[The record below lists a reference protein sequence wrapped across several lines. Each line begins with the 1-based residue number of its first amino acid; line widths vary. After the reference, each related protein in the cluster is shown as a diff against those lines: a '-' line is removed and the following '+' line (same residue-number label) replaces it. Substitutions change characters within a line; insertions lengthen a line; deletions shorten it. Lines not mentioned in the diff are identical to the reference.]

1 MLCYFGKR
9 HSNNTALGILQKISK
24 VKCHSKTNP
33 LKIWRYQQDVH
44 NVALDAYVRS
54 QSIVNPMHPLLTV
67 WYIYRC
73 AMILLRIYKKKN
85 SFIYRFKTGANFS
98 FCLLRIYVEKMISKN
113 FWDLSNFFIAIF
125 FVTALT
131 ELYKTLQNSVGQIE
145 KSILF
150 MTSDMCVRHK
160 ALWYQS
166 SAIHLFHENT
176 VWSCTHVTKI

>member
-54 QSIVNPMHPLLTV
+54 QCIVNPMHLQLTM
-67 WYIYRC
+67 WYIYTDVLWFYYES
-73 AMILLRIYKKKN
+73 IKKKN

-113 FWDLSNFFIAIF
+113 FWDLSNLIF
-125 FVTALT
+125 YCNILC
-131 ELYKTLQNSVGQIE
+131 YSVNWI
-145 KSILF
+145 I
-150 MTSDMCVRHK
+150 
-160 ALWYQS
+160 
-166 SAIHLFHENT
+166 
-176 VWSCTHVTKI
+176 

>member
-54 QSIVNPMHPLLTV
+54 QSIVNQMHPLLTV
-67 WYIYRC
+67 WYIYTDVLWFYYES
-73 AMILLRIYKKKN
+73 IKKN

-98 FCLLRIYVEKMISKN
+98 FGLLRIYVEKMISKN
-113 FWDLSNFFIAIF
+113 FWDLSNLIF
-125 FVTALT
+125 YCNILC
-131 ELYKTLQNSVGQIE
+131 YSVNWI
-145 KSILF
+145 I
-150 MTSDMCVRHK
+150 
-160 ALWYQS
+160 
-166 SAIHLFHENT
+166 
-176 VWSCTHVTKI
+176 